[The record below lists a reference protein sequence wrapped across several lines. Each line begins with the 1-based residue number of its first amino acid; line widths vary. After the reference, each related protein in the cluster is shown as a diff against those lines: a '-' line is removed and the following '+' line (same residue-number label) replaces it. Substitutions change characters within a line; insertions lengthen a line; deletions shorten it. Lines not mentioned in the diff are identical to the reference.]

1 MDFINI
7 DEVQSSLTKD
17 YLGKSING
25 YFDEI
30 IKNDTVYQENI
41 DGIERTFN
49 NYSIEELSNDTIQ
62 KQPFYSNSFQSLID
76 NEAEN
81 RYEKVFYNMVESA
94 KRNEDLDSLDAFLAD
109 FENTIYELD
118 NVKTIRTFND
128 AGILTRDN
136 GFEVTLNNGHKYQI
150 SIIEVN

>member
-30 IKNDTVYQENI
+30 IKDDTVYQENI

-81 RYEKVFYNMVESA
+81 RYEKVF
-94 KRNEDLDSLDAFLAD
+94 
-109 FENTIYELD
+109 I
-118 NVKTIRTFND
+118 
-128 AGILTRDN
+128 
-136 GFEVTLNNGHKYQI
+136 
-150 SIIEVN
+150 